1 MNTILFLCTGNYY
14 RSRFAEIFFNH
25 HAEQRGV
32 PWRASSRGLALNPL
46 NPGPISRHTVE
57 RLASHGIPVE
67 SNLRLPLDATYNDFD
82 AAHHVVAV
90 KEVEHRPLIRSRF
103 PTILNRVEFWQ
114 VHDVDCAGPDV
125 AMPHLESEVMGL
137 MERLAGEAVE
147 ETRRATTAYS
157 LSCLVA
163 GDHPCVPNDLA

>member
-125 AMPHLESEVMGL
+125 AMPHLEREVMGL
-137 MERLAGEAVE
+137 MERLAGEDG
-147 ETRRATTAYS
+147 R
-157 LSCLVA
+157 
-163 GDHPCVPNDLA
+163 